1 MLSISNVNVEDDEE
15 KPQSSQ
21 LHQRQAEEMK
31 TEADGEE
38 PARNLNPDRHLQP
51 VTDDKASEMSVAE
64 IEVSCDDWEE
74 TREKNEAPVSDMI
87 CNSPDKPFNC
97 SECGKRFAKNG
108 FLETHMRIHTGEKP
122 FSCSVCGKKYTKK
135 GYLIQ
140 HMAVH
145 IGEKRHSCGVCNKR
159 FVWHSGVE
167 CHKCIGSPASGMR
180 CSTGGKSL
188 NFSECGKRL
197 CYSYHLKTDAG
208 THTQENLFSCSV
220 CARKFTQRGYLIQ
233 HMARHTGK
241 IRFRC
246 CVCDKKF
253 VYRHELKNHKC
264 VGESSQL
271 HQSQTEGNRGS
282 EPPASS
288 STEEMKTK
296 ADGEDCGR
304 SEPARNSHPE
314 RPLQSDSDDKTSD
327 SSEAEDKDD
336 DWMETSE
343 PQSGL
348 NFQTNNKV
356 PLSEMGRSTENKSYI
371 CPECGKTFFGE
382 ENLKIHMRTHAG
394 EKPFS
399 CSFCDKGF
407 TQKGYLSN
415 HMSVHTEEKRFLYCV
430 CGKRFA
436 WRYNLK
442 KHKCAGESSQLHPNQ
457 ILKNREAEPP
467 ASSSQTS
474 DSSKLQIEVT
484 ADDSKET
491 KKPQSDSLQENDVH
505 ESKSTCDTE
514 ERPFS
519 CSECG
524 KRFRRK
530 KNLQEH
536 MRIHTG
542 EKPFGCS
549 VCMKYFS
556 CSGSLRK
563 HLRIHTGEKPF
574 VCSVCGNRFTE
585 SGHLKVHMRT
595 HTGEKPFSCSV
606 CGKSFTWRQSF
617 NNHMKYHTEETREMS

>member
-1 MLSISNVNVEDDEE
+1 
-15 KPQSSQ
+15 
-21 LHQRQAEEMK
+21 
-31 TEADGEE
+31 
-38 PARNLNPDRHLQP
+38 
-51 VTDDKASEMSVAE
+51 
-64 IEVSCDDWEE
+64 
-74 TREKNEAPVSDMI
+74 
-87 CNSPDKPFNC
+87 
-97 SECGKRFAKNG
+97 
-108 FLETHMRIHTGEKP
+108 
-122 FSCSVCGKKYTKK
+122 
-135 GYLIQ
+135 
-140 HMAVH
+140 MAVH
-145 IGEKRHSCGVCNKR
+145 RGEKRHSCGLCKKR

-167 CHKCIGSPASGMR
+167 CHTCIGAPVSSIR
-180 CSTGGKSL
+180 YNSDGKSL
-188 NFSECGKRL
+188 NFSECCKRR
-197 CYSYHLKTDAG
+197 CYSYHLKTDTG
-208 THTQENLFSCSV
+208 THTEENLFSCSV

-253 VYRHELKNHKC
+253 AYRHELKNHRC
-264 VGESSQL
+264 VGE
-271 HQSQTEGNRGS
+271 S

-288 STEEMKTK
+288 SNEQMKTEVGGLSK
-296 ADGEDCGR
+296 
-304 SEPARNSHPE
+304 PARTSHSD
-314 RPLQSDSDDKTSD
+314 RHLQPGTDNKTSD
-327 SSEAEDKDD
+327 SSETEVRDEDWK
-336 DWMETSE
+336 ETSE

-348 NFQTNNKV
+348 NSLTNNKV
-356 PLSEMGRSTENKSYI
+356 PLSRMECSTEKKSFI
-371 CPECGKTFFGE
+371 CSECGKTFFGE
-382 ENLKIHMRTHAG
+382 ENLKMHMKNHAG

-399 CSFCDKGF
+399 CSLCDKGF
-407 TQKGYLSN
+407 TQKGYLTN
-415 HMSVHTEEKRFLYCV
+415 HMSVHTEEKRFIYCV

-442 KHKCAGESSQLHPNQ
+442 KHKCAGESSQFHSSQ
-457 ILKNREAEPP
+457 TLKKREAEPL
-467 ASSSQTS
+467 ASSSKTS
-474 DSSKLQIEVT
+474 DCSQLYIEVN
-484 ADDSKET
+484 DLKKT
-491 KKPQSDSLQENDVH
+491 KKPQSDSPQDNDVL
-505 ESKSTCDTE
+505 ESESTCDAE

-563 HLRIHTGEKPF
+563 HMRIHTGEKPF

-606 CGKSFTWRQSF
+606 CGKNFTWKQSF
-617 NNHMKYHTEETREMS
+617 NNHMKYHTEETREIN